1 MGNLEWVDGP
11 PDGSRRR
18 SIDRTGPVLI
28 AAFEGWNDAGD
39 AATSAV
45 EHLWEHWGATTVA
58 AIDPEDFYD
67 FTATRPQV
75 RRDPHGRRVLEW
87 PANELGWAEPAGTD
101 GVVLLLGVEPQLRW
115 RTFCE
120 TVLGAARDL
129 DCRWI
134 LTVGALLADV
144 PHTRP
149 TPVFG
154 TAEDPTL
161 GSRLG
166 LTASDYEGPTG
177 IVGALHSEATAH
189 GVPTASLWAAVP
201 AYAPSVPSPRAALG
215 LVTRTASM
223 LGTDVDTG
231 VLEAAGIS
239 YERQLGQLVSE
250 DEATLEYVRLLERR
264 HDAEHLGVDDDSV
277 PNADR
282 LLEEVERF
290 LRDQ

>member
-101 GVVLLLGVEPQLRW
+101 GVVLLAESSLNCGGGPS
-115 RTFCE
+115 
-120 TVLGAARDL
+120 ARP
-129 DCRWI
+129 CS
-134 LTVGALLADV
+134 GPLAIW
-144 PHTRP
+144 T
-149 TPVFG
+149 
-154 TAEDPTL
+154 
-161 GSRLG
+161 
-166 LTASDYEGPTG
+166 
-177 IVGALHSEATAH
+177 
-189 GVPTASLWAAVP
+189 
-201 AYAPSVPSPRAALG
+201 
-215 LVTRTASM
+215 
-223 LGTDVDTG
+223 
-231 VLEAAGIS
+231 AAGS
-239 YERQLGQLVSE
+239 
-250 DEATLEYVRLLERR
+250 
-264 HDAEHLGVDDDSV
+264 
-277 PNADR
+277 
-282 LLEEVERF
+282 
-290 LRDQ
+290 